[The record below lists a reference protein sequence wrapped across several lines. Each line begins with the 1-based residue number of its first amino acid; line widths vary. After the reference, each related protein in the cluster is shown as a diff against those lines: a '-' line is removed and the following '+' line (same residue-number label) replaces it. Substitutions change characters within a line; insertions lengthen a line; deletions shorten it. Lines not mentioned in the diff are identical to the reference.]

1 MDDVWIDAVE
11 QFLKG
16 DDWRNRV
23 LSFVDNNCALY
34 ANDTGD
40 ISAFTHGQYD
50 IWHEFK
56 DLVDS
61 CIGSVL
67 SDLGGSEESFARACE
82 DRLKERD
89 KGRDA
94 NRLHQ
99 FDPSL
104 CVGYRCFLTVLDA
117 THRKRLANV
126 TRAQPG
132 LTMAPLPF
140 EPSPIAARCLGV
152 RTGTA
157 SLGYVTVLTPVAH

>member
-82 DRLKERD
+82 DRCAGGNGIPPAPGGAPCHGSRRPDSKRRSCP
-89 KGRDA
+89 GPPCIMA
-94 NRLHQ
+94 IQQQQ
-99 FDPSL
+99 F
-104 CVGYRCFLTVLDA
+104 
-117 THRKRLANV
+117 
-126 TRAQPG
+126 
-132 LTMAPLPF
+132 
-140 EPSPIAARCLGV
+140 
-152 RTGTA
+152 
-157 SLGYVTVLTPVAH
+157 